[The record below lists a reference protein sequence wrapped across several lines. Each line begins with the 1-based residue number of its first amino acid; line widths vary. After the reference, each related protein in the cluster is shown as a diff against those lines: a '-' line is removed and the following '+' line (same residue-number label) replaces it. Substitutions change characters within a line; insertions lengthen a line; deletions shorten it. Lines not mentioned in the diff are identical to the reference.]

1 MFTFGFFV
9 SFRKTITHI
18 SIIPRGYSI
27 SSRSGWVTTKD
38 KMVSFRY
45 ASRSFSYLPHIFSG
59 AKGLNYLKG
68 YRRMRSSLPLMYF
81 ATGDEETIIF
91 VFLWAAAWL
100 KTPSGLRL
108 WNRNK
113 SKMGT
118 ARNFQVAARLPCCTA
133 QLLLR
138 CRVKR
143 WRASAGWQ
151 NFDFGLNS
159 QIITIYHCW
168 SIEIRELNFLGSKY
182 SQVLSDS
189 SVRSVTSVIQNYW
202 SWIRTFE
209 LWNRVFVRV

>member
-27 SSRSGWVTTKD
+27 SSISGWVTTKD

-68 YRRMRSSLPLMYF
+68 YRRMRFSLPLMYS

-133 QLLLR
+133 QLLH
-138 CRVKR
+138 RVAWKDDAR
-143 WRASAGWQ
+143 LLADKISSSGWVARLSP
-151 NFDFGLNS
+151 FIAVG
-159 QIITIYHCW
+159 
-168 SIEIRELNFLGSKY
+168 IEIRELNFLPFKC
-182 SQVLSDS
+182 SQVL
-189 SVRSVTSVIQNYW
+189 
-202 SWIRTFE
+202 
-209 LWNRVFVRV
+209 